1 MTTAQDDRVTIGRI
15 ERPFGVKGE
24 VKVRSLSDAP
34 GRFDRLAQVR
44 LVGLTGQAVETTV
57 THVRRA
63 GDRYIVRFE
72 GISTPEE
79 AGTLRGG
86 LIQVSHG
93 TAPALSDDQYYECDL
108 IGMRVVDEQGA
119 DVGLLETVW
128 DLPGHHVF
136 VVRNGAQEVLI
147 PAAKAFI
154 ASVDCANR
162 CMVVRAVEELPEE
175 QHAL

>member
-1 MTTAQDDRVTIGRI
+1 MRTGQDDRVTIGKI
-15 ERPFGVKGE
+15 ERPFGVRGE
-24 VKVRSLSDAP
+24 VKVRSFSDAP
-34 GRFDRLAQVR
+34 GRFDRLDQVR
-44 LVGLTGQAVETTV
+44 VVRVTGQAVEATV
-57 THVRRA
+57 TNVRRA
-63 GDRYIVRFE
+63 GGTYIVRFE

-93 TAPALSDDQYYECDL
+93 TAPALPDGQFYECDL
-108 IGMRVVDEQGA
+108 IGMSVVNEQGE

-136 VVRNGAQEVLI
+136 VVRKGTQEILI

-162 CMVVRAVEELPEE
+162 RMVVRAVEGLSEE